1 MLLTNPAQQTLRR
14 LAFGK
19 TANRRRDQHRHQRTV
34 RRGMTVIDALGRL
47 IAIDLP
53 MADPQQR
60 QLRRLML
67 GGNPVRYPEQ
77 IRQPVNRRHLRA
89 GINQHA
95 QFDDWPL
102 CVHCQFS
109 PFYCRCGQSSD
120 RPPEPILHSTPNTHF
135 EETVMAKQALIVVD
149 IQNDY
154 FPQGKWPLVGAD
166 AAADNAVRLLNAFRD
181 AGDSVVHIRHE
192 FTSDEAPFF
201 TPGSEGAKLHPK
213 VLNRADEP
221 VVLKH
226 FVNSFRETELQS
238 ILDEQGIKEL
248 VVVGSMSHM
257 CVDGIT
263 RAANDLGYSV
273 TVIHDACASRD
284 LEFNGLTVPAAHVH
298 AAFMSALGF
307 AYASVVSTD
316 EFLAANH

>member
-1 MLLTNPAQQTLRR
+1 
-14 LAFGK
+14 
-19 TANRRRDQHRHQRTV
+19 
-34 RRGMTVIDALGRL
+34 MTR
-47 IAIDLP
+47 
-53 MADPQQR
+53 
-60 QLRRLML
+60 
-67 GGNPVRYPEQ
+67 
-77 IRQPVNRRHLRA
+77 
-89 GINQHA
+89 
-95 QFDDWPL
+95 
-102 CVHCQFS
+102 
-109 PFYCRCGQSSD
+109 
-120 RPPEPILHSTPNTHF
+120 
-135 EETVMAKQALIVVD
+135 QALIVVD

-166 AAADNAVRLLNAFRD
+166 AAADNAAQLIAAFRD
-181 AGDSVVHIRHE
+181 AGDSVIHIRHE
-192 FTSDEAPFF
+192 FTSPEAPFF
-201 TPGSEGAKLHPK
+201 SPGSDGAKLHPK

-238 ILDEQGIKEL
+238 ILEEQGIKEL

-263 RAANDLGYSV
+263 RAAADMGYSV

-316 EFLAANH
+316 EFLAANR

>member
-1 MLLTNPAQQTLRR
+1 
-14 LAFGK
+14 
-19 TANRRRDQHRHQRTV
+19 
-34 RRGMTVIDALGRL
+34 
-47 IAIDLP
+47 
-53 MADPQQR
+53 
-60 QLRRLML
+60 
-67 GGNPVRYPEQ
+67 
-77 IRQPVNRRHLRA
+77 
-89 GINQHA
+89 
-95 QFDDWPL
+95 
-102 CVHCQFS
+102 
-109 PFYCRCGQSSD
+109 
-120 RPPEPILHSTPNTHF
+120 
-135 EETVMAKQALIVVD
+135 MAKQALIVVD

-154 FPQGKWPLVGAD
+154 FPQGKWPLAGAD
-166 AAADNAVRLLNAFRD
+166 AAADNAARLIAAFRE

-192 FTSDEAPFF
+192 FTSPEAPFF

-213 VLNRADEP
+213 VLNRTDEP

-263 RAANDLGYSV
+263 RAAADLGYTV

-316 EFLAANH
+316 EFLAASR

>member
-1 MLLTNPAQQTLRR
+1 
-14 LAFGK
+14 
-19 TANRRRDQHRHQRTV
+19 
-34 RRGMTVIDALGRL
+34 
-47 IAIDLP
+47 
-53 MADPQQR
+53 
-60 QLRRLML
+60 
-67 GGNPVRYPEQ
+67 
-77 IRQPVNRRHLRA
+77 
-89 GINQHA
+89 
-95 QFDDWPL
+95 
-102 CVHCQFS
+102 
-109 PFYCRCGQSSD
+109 
-120 RPPEPILHSTPNTHF
+120 
-135 EETVMAKQALIVVD
+135 MAKQALIVVD

-154 FPQGKWPLVGAD
+154 FPQGKWPLAGAD
-166 AAADNAVRLLNAFRD
+166 AAADNAARLIAAFRE

-192 FTSDEAPFF
+192 FTSEDAPFF

-213 VLNRADEP
+213 VLNRNDEP

-263 RAANDLGYSV
+263 RAAADMGYGV

-316 EFLAANH
+316 EFLRSNA